1 MVAVGAGLLS
11 APVEAARSWSVRPA
25 TPGDAEGI
33 LSIYNAAVTG
43 SVDTFDLVP
52 RTLDDQLAWLDDHSG
67 AHPAVVAVDPSGAVL
82 GFGSLSP
89 YRPRPA
95 YATTV
100 EDSVYVADESRGA
113 GIGKALLAELVRL
126 AREHGFHSVIG
137 RIVGHN
143 EVSIGLH
150 SACGFTEVGTEREVG
165 RKFNRWLDVVVMQL
179 LL

>member
-1 MVAVGAGLLS
+1 MTGAEWTVRAATAVDAG
-11 APVEAARSWSVRPA
+11 
-25 TPGDAEGI
+25 GI
-33 LSIYNAAVTG
+33 LEIYNRAVTETT
-43 SVDTFDLVP
+43 DTFDLVP
-52 RTLDDQLAWLDDHSG
+52 RTMDQQLAWIADHAG
-67 AHPAVVAVDPSGAVL
+67 AHPAVVAVEPDGTVL

-100 EDSVYVADESRGA
+100 EDSVYVAVSARGR
-113 GIGKALLAELVRL
+113 GIGRGLLAELVKLGRD
-126 AREHGFHSVIG
+126 HGFHSIVA
-137 RIVGHN
+137 RVVGHN

-150 SACGFTEVGTEREVG
+150 RACGFAEVGVEREVG

>member
-1 MVAVGAGLLS
+1 MAGAD
-11 APVEAARSWSVRPA
+11 WSVTPA
-25 TPGDAEGI
+25 DAAHAAGI
-33 LSIYNAAVTG
+33 LEIYNQAVTA
-43 SVDTFDLVP
+43 STDTFDLVP
-52 RTLDDQLAWLDDHSG
+52 RTLDQQLSWLADHAG
-67 AHPAVVAVDPSGAVL
+67 AHPAVVAVDSAGTVL

-100 EDSVYVADESRGA
+100 EDSVYVAEAARGR
-113 GIGKALLAELVRL
+113 GIGKALLAELIRVG
-126 AREHGFHSVIG
+126 REHGFHSVIG

-150 SACGFTEVGTEREVG
+150 RACGFTEVGVEREVG

>member
-1 MVAVGAGLLS
+1 MSGA
-11 APVEAARSWSVRPA
+11 EWTVRPA
-25 TPGDAEGI
+25 TSVDAVGI
-33 LSIYNAAVTG
+33 RDIYNQAVT
-43 SVDTFDLVP
+43 STTDTFDLVP
-52 RTLDDQLAWLDDHSG
+52 RSLDQQLAWLADHAG
-67 AHPAVVAVDPSGAVL
+67 AHPAVVAVEPDGTVI

-100 EDSVYVADESRGA
+100 EDSVYVAESARGR
-113 GIGKALLAELVRL
+113 GIGRALLAELVRL
-126 AREHGFHSVIG
+126 GREHGFHSVIG

-150 SACGFTEVGTEREVG
+150 RACGFTEVGVEREVG
-165 RKFNRWLDVVVMQL
+165 RKFGRWLDVVVMQL

>member
-1 MVAVGAGLLS
+1 MTAAVA
-11 APVEAARSWSVRPA
+11 
-25 TPGDAEGI
+25 THAEGI
-33 LSIYNAAVTG
+33 LAIYNHAVTATT
-43 SVDTFDLVP
+43 DTFDLVP
-52 RTLDDQLAWLDDHSG
+52 RTLEQQLSWLADHAG
-67 AHPAVVAVDPSGAVL
+67 AHPAVVAVAADGTVL

-100 EDSVYVADESRGA
+100 EDSVYVAETARGH
-113 GIGKALLAELVRL
+113 GIGKAILTELVRL
-126 AREHGFHSVIG
+126 GREHGFHSVIG

-150 SACGFTEVGTEREVG
+150 RACGFTEVGVEREVG

>member
-1 MVAVGAGLLS
+1 MPGAEWTVKQATAV
-11 APVEAARSWSVRPA
+11 
-25 TPGDAEGI
+25 DAEGI
-33 LSIYNAAVTG
+33 LEIYNQAVVTTT
-43 SVDTFDLVP
+43 DTFDLVP
-52 RTLDDQLAWLDDHSG
+52 RTLEQQIAWLEDHAG
-67 AHPAVVAVDPSGAVL
+67 AHPAVVAVEADGTVL

-100 EDSVYVADESRGA
+100 EDSVYVAEVARGR
-113 GIGKALLAELVRL
+113 GIGKGLLAELVRL
-126 AREHGFHSVIG
+126 GREHGFHSVIG

-150 SACGFTEVGTEREVG
+150 RACGFTEVGTEREVG